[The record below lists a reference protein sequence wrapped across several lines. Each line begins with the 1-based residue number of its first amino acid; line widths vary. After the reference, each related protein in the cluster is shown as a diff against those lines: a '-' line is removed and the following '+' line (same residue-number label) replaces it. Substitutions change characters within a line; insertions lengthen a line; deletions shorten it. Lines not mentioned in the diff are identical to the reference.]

1 MTEYLWKSPGGTYT
15 VPDEWRQ
22 KFLKEFPEYRVR
34 WSLAERCW
42 HLEQAYGRG
51 ALPPLRIDEADD
63 SLVRSRDGYW
73 LVMKI
78 QPGDRMACPGVI
90 QKVPRQ
96 LCENTIQV
104 PSRRTGEAVCGN
116 CRQKGRDGR
125 TIAGFWPFDETLLDE
140 LRRTNPLT
148 HGIVKKDG
156 KTQTRAAWEA
166 DQANA
171 RMLQERDRIMHDG
184 VTSIDQVDHRWL
196 TGIPSAGFSR
206 RKIDDTT
213 FR

>member
-1 MTEYLWKSPGGTYT
+1 MTEYLWSSPGGVYR
-15 VPDEWRQ
+15 VPDEWRRQ
-22 KFLKEFPEYRVR
+22 FLAEFPEYRVR

-78 QPGDRMACPGVI
+78 QPGDRMACPGII
-90 QKVPRQ
+90 QKTPRQ
-96 LCENTIQV
+96 VCDNTIRV
-104 PSRRTGEAVCGN
+104 PTRRTGEAVCGN
-116 CRQKGRDGR
+116 CRRKGRDGR
-125 TIAGFWPFDETLLDE
+125 TIAAFWPFDATLLDE

-148 HGIVKKDG
+148 HGIIKKDG
-156 KTQTRAAWEA
+156 KVQTRAAYEA

-171 RMLQERDRIMHDG
+171 RMEKERDRVLHDG

-196 TGIPSAGFSR
+196 TGIPTAGATR
-206 RKIDDTT
+206 RQIDDTT